1 MRRMNMLI
9 HLLITKENSL
19 VMNKFLAG
27 LFLSLVLLSGNS
39 CSTGSDPE
47 PEVLDVFTVPAQ
59 IAIQIH
65 NIVNDLAMEV
75 NGIAMH
81 NLNFEEDTI
90 KVDVSDCLDALVYRD
105 ASTSV
110 LDSIVLDYGTTSCA
124 SNGASF
130 QGKIVVDPKNEA
142 LSKFDIR
149 LRDFSSSSYD
159 ITGTIEFE
167 STTIVS
173 GSDFLLDVKNANFS
187 ILGSDEITYFFPI
200 SSVIN
205 EYTLIENDDNTTY
218 TDDIFEFTSTLS
230 GGTPDGMF
238 FNLESVDVLTYD
250 YSCKNING
258 GDADFS
264 IVDLG
269 DGTIDYG
276 DPDSDCDTNATLRVS
291 GKNITIAL

>member
-1 MRRMNMLI
+1 
-9 HLLITKENSL
+9 
-19 VMNKFLAG
+19 MNKILAG

-39 CSTGSDPE
+39 CSTGSDPD

-81 NLNFEEDTI
+81 NLNFEKDTI
-90 KVDVSDCLDALVYRD
+90 KDDVNKCVTALVFRD

-110 LDSIVLDYGTTSCA
+110 LDSIVLDYGTESCA

-149 LRDFSSSSYD
+149 LRDFSSSTYN
-159 ITGTIEFE
+159 ITATIEFE
-167 STTIVS
+167 ITSVVK
-173 GSDFLLDVKNANFS
+173 GSDFILDVKNANFS
-187 ILGSDEITYFFPI
+187 ILGSDETRIDYPI
-200 SSVIN
+200 SSIIN
-205 EYTLIENDDNTTY
+205 EYALVKNDIDTTY
-218 TDDIFEFTSTLS
+218 IDEVFEFTSSLS
-230 GGTPDGMF
+230 GATPDGML
-238 FNLESVDVLTYD
+238 FNLESVDVLTYA
-250 YSCKNING
+250 YSCNSIIG
-258 GDADFS
+258 GDANFS

-276 DPDSDCDTNATLRVS
+276 KGDPTENSDCNSNATLSVL